1 MNVVQPLMSI
11 ILTNT
16 LLTSSNGGGTSKIN
30 VGGISVDP
38 VIK

>member
-1 MNVVQPLMSI
+1 MSV

-16 LLTSSNGGGTSKIN
+16 LLTSSNGGGTLKIK
-30 VGGISVDP
+30 VGGINVDP